1 MLSVEEKRDSDHVK
15 AMAKYFNAELD
26 EGNNASTISMDNT
39 IANGFISSYRL
50 FNGLTVWVYNITF
63 REDFDV
69 ELQFSRD
76 KPYYF
81 SYNVKGY
88 FLHKFGEEAAYA
100 KILQNQNMV
109 VRGSSKSSVRIIF
122 PAKVK
127 LELAIIIIDTKL
139 LVHQKIRNA
148 QRIYTNIQDIFKNI
162 PANIHYRH
170 LGNIDPETNVYASIV
185 TKNKETDLVAGL
197 LTEGAVINM
206 LASQINAY
214 KKETSGKNKIP
225 KLSKIELSKIST
237 IGDYIINHIEEKISI
252 QELSSISLL
261 SPKKLQAGVKHLYGV
276 TISNYILNL
285 KMGHAKHLYISTDYN
300 TSEICSQ
307 IGISSKSYFSKIFK
321 NRYGIS
327 PSLFRKNL
335 IR

>member
-15 AMAKYFNAELD
+15 VMAKYFNAKLD

-69 ELQFSRD
+69 ELQFSEDR
-76 KPYYF
+76 PYYF

-88 FLHKFGEEAAYA
+88 FLHKFGEEEKYA

-109 VRGSSKSSVRIIF
+109 VRGSSKSSVRIVF

-252 QELSSISLL
+252 QELSSIFLL

-276 TISNYILNL
+276 TIGNYILNL

-307 IGISSKSYFSKIFK
+307 IGISSKSYFSKVFK
-321 NRYGIS
+321 DRYGIS

-335 IR
+335 IG